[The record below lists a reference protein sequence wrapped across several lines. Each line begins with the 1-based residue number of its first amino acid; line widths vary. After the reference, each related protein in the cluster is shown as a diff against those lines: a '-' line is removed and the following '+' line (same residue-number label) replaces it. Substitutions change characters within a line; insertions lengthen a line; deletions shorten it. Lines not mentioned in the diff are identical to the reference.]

1 MLFAWPKK
9 IPLER
14 LGSFRKTTE
23 LDTYDR
29 ALEVFHEL
37 KMDETELK
45 KWSTNLPCCKRSN
58 ICDLRGSRD

>member
-1 MLFAWPKK
+1 LRGRKNTS
-9 IPLER
+9 ER

-45 KWSTNLPCCKRSN
+45 NGVLIYLAVKDQTFVIW
-58 ICDLRGSRD
+58 GSRD